1 LLKTYSKSSKK
12 LNLSDSQ
19 RISRILI
26 DKVQIHFPIEHE
38 VVVERIF
45 EYLDD
50 RLKIYFDIDLLETE
64 LLKAT
69 KKEHLQFLFRNYFR
83 SLRKYFG
90 PQSVQKPVIIDTF
103 KRKNVLEMPIVKPLK
118 ETAYEIRQRE
128 LQEMKERAEEE
139 GKMTKTLKSLKGVWK
154 PSVHFSEYDEDVL
167 HTK

>member
-1 LLKTYSKSSKK
+1 MKTYNKSIKK
-12 LNLSDSQ
+12 LNLSDAQ
-19 RISRILI
+19 RISKLLI
-26 DKVQIHFPIEHE
+26 DKIKIHFPIEYE
-38 VVVERIF
+38 ITVERIF
-45 EYLDD
+45 EYLDG

-69 KKEHLQFLFRNYFR
+69 KKERLQFLIRNYFK

-90 PQSVQKPVIIDTF
+90 PQLHQNPVIIETF
-103 KRKNVLEMPIVKPLK
+103 KRKNVLEMPIVKPFK

-139 GKMTKTLKSLKGVWK
+139 RRITKTLKSLKGVWK
-154 PSVHFSEYDEDVL
+154 PSVHFSEYDGDVL